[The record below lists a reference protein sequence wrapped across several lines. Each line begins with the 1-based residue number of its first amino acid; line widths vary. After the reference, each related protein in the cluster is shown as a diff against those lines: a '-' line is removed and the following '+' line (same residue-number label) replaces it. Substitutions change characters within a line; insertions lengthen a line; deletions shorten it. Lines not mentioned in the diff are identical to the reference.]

1 MTAILILIV
10 IIIGI
15 NLIPELTKKEF
26 PQTEKLITRI
36 LIFTLVIFLI
46 ITILSFIG
54 LKLKGLYTNSIIGLI
69 LIIASLCYFGIVKNT
84 KRKIFRIILL
94 MPFFLLSIYFHF
106 FINVLGR
113 YEINKDVNIIV
124 SREGFLGCGEIIRLT
139 KSKLLIFDKEL
150 IYDKPCLT
158 GINKIET
165 VEFDK
170 NKAEFLIYHSGEMD
184 TENPY
189 HYEIENKNVW

>member
-94 MPFFLLSIYFHF
+94 IPFFLLSIYFHF

-113 YEINKDVNIIV
+113 YEINKD
-124 SREGFLGCGEIIRLT
+124 
-139 KSKLLIFDKEL
+139 
-150 IYDKPCLT
+150 
-158 GINKIET
+158 
-165 VEFDK
+165 
-170 NKAEFLIYHSGEMD
+170 
-184 TENPY
+184 
-189 HYEIENKNVW
+189 